1 MTSTDSPAPIPA
13 EPQRVDAPLTRAAIF
28 LVVTMNDA
36 DVAAATVRDTLG
48 GLDDLVKT
56 VAFRDMHASLTCT
69 AAIGHDVFERVTG
82 HVPPADL
89 HPFVPVHGARHTAP
103 ATPGDLLFHIR
114 ADFTDLCFEFEKLLL
129 AELGAAVTVVDETF
143 GFRYFDARDLLG
155 FVDGTANPVG
165 PGLRTAT
172 LVGEEDPDFEG
183 GSYVVVQRY
192 THEIDAWQGLTV
204 EQQEAIIGRRKFDN
218 VELPDAEGPAQKSH
232 KTLSTITDAAGE
244 HDIVRDN
251 MPFGHPG
258 RGEFGT
264 YFIGYSRHLWVIE
277 KMLERMYIGDPPG
290 THDRILDFSTPRTG
304 TTFFAPSATFLA
316 ALAD

>member
-1 MTSTDSPAPIPA
+1 MASTDSPSPLPA
-13 EPQRVDAPLTRAAIF
+13 EPQRIDVPLTRSAVF
-28 LVVTMNDA
+28 LVVTVNDGA
-36 DVAAATVRDTLG
+36 QAAAAVRDTLA

-69 AAIGHDVFERVTG
+69 AAIGHAAFERVTG
-82 HVPPADL
+82 HAPPADL
-89 HPFVPVHGARHTAP
+89 HPFVPVVGDRHTAP

-114 ADFTDLCFEFEKLLL
+114 ADFTDLCFEFERLLL
-129 AELGAAVTVVDETF
+129 AGLGDAVTVVEETF

-165 PGLRTAT
+165 PALPAT
-172 LVGEEDPDFEG
+172 ILVGDEDAEFAG

-192 THEIDAWQGLTV
+192 THDLGAWQALST

-232 KTLSTITDAAGE
+232 KTLSTITDEAGE

-251 MPFGHPG
+251 MPFGRPG
-258 RGEFGT
+258 HGEFGT

-277 KMLERMYIGDPPG
+277 KMLERMFVGDPPG
-290 THDRILDFSTPRTG
+290 SHDRILDFSVPRTG
-304 TTFFAPSATFLA
+304 TTFFAPSGTFLA
-316 ALAD
+316 ALGD